1 MAGYTVF
8 QTLDQR
14 LTEPL
19 NQFIS
24 SGAEGVANYVST
36 PLTSA
41 LTLYVIIYGFL
52 ILRGSIRDPMMEFA
66 FRAIKLGAIVM
77 LVRSS
82 GDYQTYV
89 ADLFFNSIPNEIGSA
104 LNSGTTTSASA
115 FDSLLDQGQA
125 VAQAILQKAS
135 SWSITEAFF
144 SALAWVLVIVSSFL
158 VASIGYIVSLYA
170 KVALALVLALGP
182 AFIALAMFDATRRFT
197 EAWIGQLVNY
207 VVLQILV
214 VATGSLLITTVGQ
227 VYQMGNGYA
236 DFLMTA
242 MSVGAVSTSASIIF
256 YQLPTIA
263 SALAAGGAS
272 LTYGYSASRDL
283 RDGTPYR
290 AGAAAMSAGRRAAS
304 AAWNKVKGPSE

>member
-41 LTLYVIIYGFL
+41 LTLYIIIYGFL
-52 ILRGSIRDPMMEFA
+52 ILRGNVRDPMMEFA

-82 GDYQTYV
+82 SDYQTYV

-115 FDSLLDQGQA
+115 FDNLLDQGQA

-263 SALAAGGAS
+263 SSLAAGGAS

-290 AGAAAMSAGRRAAS
+290 AGAAAVSAGRRAAS

>member
-8 QTLDQR
+8 QTLEQR

-24 SGAEGVANYVST
+24 SGAQGVASYVSG
-36 PLTSA
+36 PLTTA

-52 ILRGSIRDPMMEFA
+52 IIRGTINDPLTEFA
-66 FRAIKLGAIVM
+66 FRTLKLGVIVM
-77 LVRSS
+77 LVRTA

-89 ADLFFNSIPNEIGSA
+89 VELFFHSIPNEIGSA
-104 LNSGTTTSASA
+104 LNS
-115 FDSLLDQGQA
+115 
-125 VAQAILQKAS
+125 
-135 SWSITEAFF
+135 EAFF
-144 SALAWVLVIVSSFL
+144 SALAWLLVIISSFL
-158 VASIGYIVSLYA
+158 VASIGFIVSLYA

-214 VATGSLLITTVGQ
+214 VATGALLITTIGE
-227 VYQMGNGYA
+227 VYRMGNGYA

-242 MSVGAVSTSASIIF
+242 MSVGAVSTSAAIIF
-256 YQLPTIA
+256 YQLPSIA

-272 LTYGYSASRDL
+272 LSYGYSASRDL
-283 RDGTPYR
+283 KNGTPYR
-290 AGAAAMSAGRRAAS
+290 AGAAAASAGKRAAS
-304 AAWNKVKGPSE
+304 ATWTKLRGQTS